1 MMRPL
6 PVLSSCA
13 RLTLLPGEFSARSTL
28 GIESPA
34 LTMMAAVDEKYLGL
48 RVGCVLWN
56 DEVIEGVAVVVM
68 SLGADGEL
76 GIFEAFEAVEDI

>member
-1 MMRPL
+1 
-6 PVLSSCA
+6 
-13 RLTLLPGEFSARSTL
+13 
-28 GIESPA
+28 
-34 LTMMAAVDEKYLGL
+34 MAAVDEKYLGL